1 MTTDFERSK
10 KTGRE
15 PAGRFR
21 RTALP
26 QAGRNPL
33 IDRSAP
39 GVRVTLLADER
50 AASGEPLDLSDRIIG
65 FTFEDAERKAD
76 KLSLQLDNFDLSF
89 FDREDLM
96 GGATLEVSWGYPGN
110 MSVPRRVV
118 VKKLKANIQGSGNT
132 LTVEGQATSV
142 LMNRESKTRNWEN
155 VTRSDVAQQIAKEH
169 GYEGEFIDVDDS
181 EEFFD
186 VINQSS
192 ETDARFLRRLASRE
206 EFEFYVDAGGFHF
219 HERRQNTAPTHIFTW
234 YADPGRGDVISINV
248 ESDLVKRAGRT
259 TVRGRDPMRRATIE
273 SSTSNETAD
282 RSTLAEVVEVVDP
295 ETGSTALETR
305 NATASVHPTAASNE
319 GRARRESAARF
330 RRAERA
336 TIKLSMRVVGD
347 PTLHAKRI
355 VEVHGVSGLLSGKYY
370 VIDVKHVI
378 SSSGYTCDL
387 KLTRDGSGRRA
398 RQVAREQRGER
409 NTSKPR
415 RDGELTQEEAVDPE
429 TGDTR
434 IEYHRDGQR
443 VGIEDPESGQSV
455 ME

>member
-1 MTTDFERSK
+1 MTN
-10 KTGRE
+10 
-15 PAGRFR
+15 AI
-21 RTALP
+21 
-26 QAGRNPL
+26 

-39 GVRVTLLADER
+39 GVRITLLADEH
-50 AASGEPLDLSDRIIG
+50 AASGEPLDLGDRIIG

-76 KLSLQLDNFDLSF
+76 KLSLQLDNFDLSL
-89 FDREDLM
+89 FDRDDLM

-110 MSVPRRVV
+110 MAVPRRVV
-118 VKKLKANIQGSGNT
+118 VKKLKGFNT

-142 LMNRESKTRNWEN
+142 LMNREAKTRNWEN
-155 VTRSDVAQQIAKEH
+155 VTRSEVARQIAEEH
-169 GYEGEFIDVDDS
+169 GYEGEFIDVDDT
-181 EEFFD
+181 EEVFD
-186 VINQSS
+186 VINQSG

-219 HERRQNTAPTHIFTW
+219 HERRQSAAPTHVFTW

-295 ETGSTALETR
+295 ETGSTSLETR

-336 TIKLSMRVVGD
+336 TVKLSMRVVGD
-347 PTLHAKRI
+347 PTLHAKSI
-355 VEVHGVSGLLSGKYY
+355 VEVRGVSGLLSGKYY
-370 VIDVKHVI
+370 VTDVKHVI
-378 SSSGYTCDL
+378 GL
-387 KLTRDGSGRRA
+387 HLRPQA
-398 RQVAREQRGER
+398 H
-409 NTSKPR
+409 PR
-415 RDGELTQEEAVDPE
+415 RQRPE
-429 TGDTR
+429 GSAGR
-434 IEYHRDGQR
+434 
-443 VGIEDPESGQSV
+443 S
-455 ME
+455 